1 MMKRTGYGDRIAM
14 RHKQVVGQGPK
25 IAALADSEMSG
36 EAREIVDKVRAS
48 AGAGPAAEMPEY
60 MRTIAKHP
68 GLFRSQMETGKL
80 FFTGLISPRERELAV
95 LRIGWL
101 AGAPY
106 EWGEHVKIAQR
117 YGVTPEE
124 IERAIIGSG
133 APGWSEHDAA
143 ILRGVEELIDDFAI
157 SGATWDVL
165 ARSWDEARMLEFP
178 AMVGQYVAIAF
189 IQNSFR
195 AGLAPENTGLVLR

>member
-1 MMKRTGYGDRIAM
+1 MNTNGYGDRIAA
-14 RHKQVVGQGPK
+14 RHAQVVGEAPR
-25 IAALADSEMSG
+25 IAALEDSEMSG
-36 EAREIVDKVRAS
+36 EARAIVDAVRAS
-48 AGAGPAAEMPEY
+48 AGAGPAAEVPDY

-68 GLFRSQMETGKL
+68 GLFRSQMDTGKL
-80 FFTGLISPRERELAV
+80 FFNGLIPPRERELAV

-124 IERAIIGSG
+124 VERAIAGSA
-133 APGWSEHDAA
+133 APGWNEHDAA
-143 ILRGVEELIDDFAI
+143 ILRGVEELIGDFAM
-157 SGATWDVL
+157 SGEVWDIL
-165 ARSWDEARMLEFP
+165 AKSWDEAQMLEFP

-189 IQNSFR
+189 IQNSYR
-195 AGLAPENTGLVLR
+195 ARLAPENAGLTLR